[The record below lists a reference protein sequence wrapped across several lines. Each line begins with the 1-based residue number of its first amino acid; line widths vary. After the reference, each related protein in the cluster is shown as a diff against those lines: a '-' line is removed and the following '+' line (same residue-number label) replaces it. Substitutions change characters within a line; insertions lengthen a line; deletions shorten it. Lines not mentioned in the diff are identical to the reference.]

1 MAEIME
7 EKKELTPAETAAP
20 ASPETPAKK
29 PEKSIQIGISY
40 GVQSARIGPFVGE
53 ALQFIN
59 DIVFVG
65 RYVVGCG
72 KLYAE
77 HALVCIERYLPGVA
91 QGVLQD
97 TGFVPC
103 VYFLS
108 VDDEA

>member
-1 MAEIME
+1 MDDEPR
-7 EKKELTPAETAAP
+7 LW
-20 ASPETPAKK
+20 AKAFILFFRFD
-29 PEKSIQIGISY
+29 EQGVSARIQIGISY

-53 ALQFIN
+53 ALQFVN

-97 TGFVPC
+97 TGFVPG

>member
-1 MAEIME
+1 MDDEPR
-7 EKKELTPAETAAP
+7 LW
-20 ASPETPAKK
+20 AKAFILFFRFD
-29 PEKSIQIGISY
+29 EQGVSARVQIGISY

-53 ALQFIN
+53 SLQFIN

-103 VYFLS
+103 VYVLS

>member
-1 MAEIME
+1 MDDEPR
-7 EKKELTPAETAAP
+7 LR
-20 ASPETPAKK
+20 AKAFILFFRFD
-29 PEKSIQIGISY
+29 EQGVSARVQIGISY

-53 ALQFIN
+53 ALQFLI

-72 KLYAE
+72 KLFAE